1 MALIERQ
8 SEELREKINIFEIK
22 GILFLTHTLSTF
34 QKPPICYFNTRNDNF
49 LK

>member
-22 GILFLTHTLSTF
+22 GILFLTHTLLMNSLIISIVF
-34 QKPPICYFNTRNDNF
+34 HCG
-49 LK
+49 